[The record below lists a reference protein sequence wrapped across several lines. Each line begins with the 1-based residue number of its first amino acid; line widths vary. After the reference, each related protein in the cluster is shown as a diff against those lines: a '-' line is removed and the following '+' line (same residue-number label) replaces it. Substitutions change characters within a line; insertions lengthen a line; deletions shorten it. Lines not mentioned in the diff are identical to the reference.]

1 MFTLQKDNVV
11 KLTTSEVKRDRY
23 IELGYRLI
31 EDNHDEEQSENTPH
45 ENPPA
50 NGESSA
56 VDNPEP
62 DKAEDKPS
70 KKKA

>member
-31 EDNHDEEQSENTPH
+31 EDNPAEEQSEYTPN

-50 NGESSA
+50 NGESPA
-56 VDNPEP
+56 VDNPET
-62 DKAEDKPS
+62 DKAEEKPS

>member
-31 EDNHDEEQSENTPH
+31 EDSPAEEQSENTPH
-45 ENPPA
+45 ENPSA
-50 NGESSA
+50 NGGTSEA
-56 VDNPEP
+56 ENPEP

>member
-31 EDNHDEEQSENTPH
+31 EDNPAEEQPENTPN
-45 ENPPA
+45 ENLPA
-50 NGESSA
+50 TDETPA
-56 VDNPEP
+56 AENPEP
-62 DKAEDKPS
+62 DKSEDKPS